1 MILLT
6 ACNNINMKNMIK
18 FAKSV
23 ESLDAKLLYQLNV
36 LWFLLIWTYYLM
48 FIMIYRN
55 DWLKL
60 RFNWFNRAQETNM
73 K

>member
-36 LWFLLIWTYYLM
+36 L
-48 FIMIYRN
+48 
-55 DWLKL
+55 
-60 RFNWFNRAQETNM
+60 
-73 K
+73 

>member
-60 RFNWFNRAQETNM
+60 RFNWFNRAKETNM